1 MRVWWA
7 TAAVVAVL
15 VALPGSAGAAD
26 WASHPVRIGG
36 LTVPA
41 RATAAG
47 VQVSLGGGA
56 FASRFWAGVNLGA
69 TIPGHDPGELAIPRS
84 AYDRWLTEMGALGVR
99 VVRVYTLLRPAFYQA
114 LAAYDRRHPH
124 APLWLLQGIY
134 LDQERL
140 DSVHNAYD
148 PVLTAETDRDV
159 RDAVAALHGNAQI
172 PPRPGLASG
181 RYRASVAPWLLGWV
195 FGVEWAPTTATLTDA
210 ANANVPRFHGTYFSA
225 TADATPLES
234 WIAARLDLLAT
245 EEARRGWSRPV
256 AFVDWVTTDPLS
268 HPAEPL
274 STEDEVSV
282 DPLHVTAT
290 ARWPGGTFASYH
302 VYPYYPDFLS
312 LGAESYAGYLARLR
326 AHQAAGGEATMITE
340 FGVPSSYGI
349 EHTGPLGRDQGA
361 LSEARAGRIDAAMLS
376 QIKDAGMAGGIL
388 FEWADEWFKGAWNT
402 EAIDLPVDRRR
413 LWRNPLVPEGYYGVI
428 ATDPVPGRLTNVGHG
443 IEAAVD
449 PGALTVAVPTGA
461 RRFTIGIDA
470 RPGGG
475 GGLPGTRHLAPAD
488 DVAVTVTDD
497 RAQVLQAG
505 FWEPTGALWAA
516 SDAIPRAL
524 AWQPARMLISH
535 PLRRPDTGQQIPA
548 RTWTLAP
555 LPVTRRG
562 GLAIVHLPWM
572 LLGFSDPSS
581 HRIFEI
587 RNGSVSLA
595 RVAAVRIDVAI
606 PQRRLLSS
614 KPVRWPGWNDVR
626 FTERRKASW
635 PILVR
640 AFHHAA
646 P

>member
-1 MRVWWA
+1 M
-7 TAAVVAVL
+7 L
-15 VALPGSAGAAD
+15 SEIKSAGM
-26 WASHPVRIGG
+26 
-36 LTVPA
+36 T
-41 RATAAG
+41 
-47 VQVSLGGGA
+47 
-56 FASRFWAGVNLGA
+56 
-69 TIPGHDPGELAIPRS
+69 
-84 AYDRWLTEMGALGVR
+84 
-99 VVRVYTLLRPAFYQA
+99 
-114 LAAYDRRHPH
+114 
-124 APLWLLQGIY
+124 
-134 LDQERL
+134 
-140 DSVHNAYD
+140 
-148 PVLTAETDRDV
+148 
-159 RDAVAALHGNAQI
+159 
-172 PPRPGLASG
+172 
-181 RYRASVAPWLLGWV
+181 
-195 FGVEWAPTTATLTDA
+195 
-210 ANANVPRFHGTYFSA
+210 
-225 TADATPLES
+225 
-234 WIAARLDLLAT
+234 
-245 EEARRGWSRPV
+245 
-256 AFVDWVTTDPLS
+256 
-268 HPAEPL
+268 
-274 STEDEVSV
+274 
-282 DPLHVTAT
+282 
-290 ARWPGGTFASYH
+290 
-302 VYPYYPDFLS
+302 
-312 LGAESYAGYLARLR
+312 
-326 AHQAAGGEATMITE
+326 
-340 FGVPSSYGI
+340 
-349 EHTGPLGRDQGA
+349 
-361 LSEARAGRIDAAMLS
+361 
-376 QIKDAGMAGGIL
+376 GGIL

-461 RRFTIGIDA
+461 GRFTIGIDA

-505 FWEPTGALWAA
+505 FWEPTGARWAA
-516 SDAIPRAL
+516 SDAITRAL

>member
-1 MRVWWA
+1 
-7 TAAVVAVL
+7 
-15 VALPGSAGAAD
+15 
-26 WASHPVRIGG
+26 
-36 LTVPA
+36 
-41 RATAAG
+41 
-47 VQVSLGGGA
+47 
-56 FASRFWAGVNLGA
+56 
-69 TIPGHDPGELAIPRS
+69 
-84 AYDRWLTEMGALGVR
+84 
-99 VVRVYTLLRPAFYQA
+99 
-114 LAAYDRRHPH
+114 
-124 APLWLLQGIY
+124 
-134 LDQERL
+134 
-140 DSVHNAYD
+140 
-148 PVLTAETDRDV
+148 
-159 RDAVAALHGNAQI
+159 
-172 PPRPGLASG
+172 
-181 RYRASVAPWLLGWV
+181 
-195 FGVEWAPTTATLTDA
+195 
-210 ANANVPRFHGTYFSA
+210 
-225 TADATPLES
+225 
-234 WIAARLDLLAT
+234 
-245 EEARRGWSRPV
+245 
-256 AFVDWVTTDPLS
+256 
-268 HPAEPL
+268 
-274 STEDEVSV
+274 
-282 DPLHVTAT
+282 
-290 ARWPGGTFASYH
+290 
-302 VYPYYPDFLS
+302 
-312 LGAESYAGYLARLR
+312 
-326 AHQAAGGEATMITE
+326 
-340 FGVPSSYGI
+340 
-349 EHTGPLGRDQGA
+349 
-361 LSEARAGRIDAAMLS
+361 
-376 QIKDAGMAGGIL
+376 MAGGIL

-535 PLRRPDTGQQIPA
+535 PLRRPDTDQQIPA